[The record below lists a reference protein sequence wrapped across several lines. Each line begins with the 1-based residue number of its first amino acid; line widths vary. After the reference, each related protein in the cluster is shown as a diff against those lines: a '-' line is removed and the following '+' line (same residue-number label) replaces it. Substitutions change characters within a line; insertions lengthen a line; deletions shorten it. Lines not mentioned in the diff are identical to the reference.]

1 MPVDVSERSLSIS
14 FSTSIEE
21 TQCRVEGCEVRGH
34 SEKEF
39 TRSIISYLLSGLV
52 PSVLSFLLNM
62 L

>member
-14 FSTSIEE
+14 FPTSIEE
-21 TQCRVEGCEVRGH
+21 TQCRLEGCEVRGH

-39 TRSIISYLLSGLV
+39 TRSIRSDLLFGLV
-52 PSVLSFLLNM
+52 PGVLSFVLNM

>member
-21 TQCRVEGCEVRGH
+21 TQCRLEGCEVRGH

-39 TRSIISYLLSGLV
+39 TRSIISDLLSG
-52 PSVLSFLLNM
+52 VLSFLLNM